1 MFKSCPVV
9 KNLLY
14 INIALFVVQL
24 ILKYSG
30 ISLVG
35 LLALFPTYSNYFGI
49 HQLITHQFLHA
60 GWIHLIFNMF
70 ALATIAP
77 AVEEKVGSKKFLL
90 FYLLCGVGSAILHL
104 SLITSNNP
112 MVGASGAVYGI
123 LLYFMFLRP
132 DEKLYLFFIPIGI
145 RAKYLIPVLLTIELY
160 LATNSL
166 NDGIGHWAHIGGAI
180 TGTTLYLLNRQ
191 KK

>member
-14 INIALFVVQL
+14 INIGLFVVQL

-30 ISLVG
+30 LSLVG
-35 LLALFPTYSNYFGI
+35 LLALFPTNSNYFGI

-60 GWIHLIFNMF
+60 GWLHLIFNMF

-90 FYLLCGVGSAILHL
+90 FYLLCGVGSALLHL

-145 RAKYLIPVLLTIELY
+145 RAKYLIPVLLIVELY

-180 TGTTLYLLNRQ
+180 TGTTLYLFNR
-191 KK
+191 KKK

>member
-14 INIALFVVQL
+14 INIILFVVQL

-30 ISLVG
+30 LSLIG
-35 LLALFPTYSNYFGI
+35 LLALFPTNSNYFGL

-60 GWIHLIFNMF
+60 GWLHLIFNMF

-77 AVEEKVGSKKFLL
+77 PVEEKVGSKKFLL
-90 FYLLCGVGSAILHL
+90 FYLLCGVGSALLHL
-104 SLITSNNP
+104 SLVTSNNP

-123 LLYFMFLRP
+123 LLYFMFIRP

-145 RAKYLIPVLLTIELY
+145 RAKYLIPVLLTVELY

-180 TGTTLYLLNRQ
+180 TGTTLYLLNR
-191 KK
+191 KKK

>member
-1 MFKSCPVV
+1 
-9 KNLLY
+9 
-14 INIALFVVQL
+14 
-24 ILKYSG
+24 
-30 ISLVG
+30 
-35 LLALFPTYSNYFGI
+35 
-49 HQLITHQFLHA
+49 
-60 GWIHLIFNMF
+60 MF

-145 RAKYLIPVLLTIELY
+145 RAKYLIPVLLTVELY

-180 TGTTLYLLNRQ
+180 TGTILYLLNR
-191 KK
+191 KKK

>member
-14 INIALFVVQL
+14 INIILFVVQL
-24 ILKYSG
+24 ILKHSG

-60 GWIHLIFNMF
+60 GWLHLIFNMF

-145 RAKYLIPVLLTIELY
+145 RAKYLIPVLLTVELY

-180 TGTTLYLLNRQ
+180 TGTTLYLLNR
-191 KK
+191 KKK

>member
-14 INIALFVVQL
+14 INIILFVVQL

-30 ISLVG
+30 LSLIG
-35 LLALFPTYSNYFGI
+35 LLALFPTNSNYFGL

-60 GWIHLIFNMF
+60 GWLHLIFNMF

-77 AVEEKVGSKKFLL
+77 PVEEKVGSKKFLL

-145 RAKYLIPVLLTIELY
+145 RAKYLIPVLLTVELY

-180 TGTTLYLLNRQ
+180 TGTTLYLLNR
-191 KK
+191 KKK

>member
-14 INIALFVVQL
+14 INIVVFVVQL
-24 ILKYSG
+24 MLKCSG

-60 GWIHLIFNMF
+60 GWLHLIFNMF

-77 AVEEKVGSKKFLL
+77 HVEENVGSKKFLL

-104 SLITSNNP
+104 SFITSNNP

-123 LLYFMFLRP
+123 VLYFMFLRP
-132 DEKLYLFFIPIGI
+132 DVKLYLFFIPIGI
-145 RAKYLIPVLLTIELY
+145 RAKFLIPTLLMLEIY
-160 LATNSL
+160 LAISST

>member
-14 INIALFVVQL
+14 INIILFVVQL

-30 ISLVG
+30 LSLVG
-35 LLALFPTYSNYFGI
+35 LLALFPTNSNYFGL

-60 GWIHLIFNMF
+60 GWLHLIFNMF

-77 AVEEKVGSKKFLL
+77 PVEEKVGSKKFLL

-145 RAKYLIPVLLTIELY
+145 RAKYLIPVLLTVELY

-180 TGTTLYLLNRQ
+180 TGTTLYLLNR
-191 KK
+191 KKK

>member
-14 INIALFVVQL
+14 INIVLFVVQL
-24 ILKYSG
+24 ILKYTG
-30 ISLVG
+30 LSLVG
-35 LLALFPTYSNYFGI
+35 LLALFPTNSNYFGL

-60 GWIHLIFNMF
+60 GWLHLIFNMF

-77 AVEEKVGSKKFLL
+77 PVEEKVGSKKFLL

-145 RAKYLIPVLLTIELY
+145 RAKYLIPVLLTVELY

-180 TGTTLYLLNRQ
+180 TGTTLYLLNR
-191 KK
+191 KKK

>member
-1 MFKSCPVV
+1 MFKNSPVV

-14 INIALFVVQL
+14 INITMFVVQL
-24 ILKYSG
+24 ILKYYG

-35 LLALFPTYSNYFGI
+35 LLALFPTNSNYFGI

-60 GWIHLIFNMF
+60 GLLHLIFNMF

-77 AVEEKVGSKKFLL
+77 LVEEKVGSRKFLL
-90 FYLLCGVGSAILHL
+90 LYLLCGVGSAILHL

-123 LLYFMFLRP
+123 LVYFTFIRP

-145 RAKYLIPVLLTIELY
+145 RAKYLVPVLLIIELY

-180 TGTTLYLLNRQ
+180 TGSILYLLNRQ
-191 KK
+191 KQ

>member
-14 INIALFVVQL
+14 INIILFVVQL

-180 TGTTLYLLNRQ
+180 TGTTLYLLNR
-191 KK
+191 KKK

>member
-14 INIALFVVQL
+14 INITLFVVQL

-30 ISLVG
+30 LSLVG
-35 LLALFPTYSNYFGI
+35 LLALFPTNSNYFGI

-60 GWIHLIFNMF
+60 GWLHLIFNMF

-145 RAKYLIPVLLTIELY
+145 RAKYLIPVLLTVELY
-160 LATNSL
+160 LATDSL

-180 TGTTLYLLNRQ
+180 TGTILYLLNR
-191 KK
+191 KKK

>member
-14 INIALFVVQL
+14 INIILFVVQL

-145 RAKYLIPVLLTIELY
+145 RAKYLIPVLLTVELY

>member
-1 MFKSCPVV
+1 
-9 KNLLY
+9 
-14 INIALFVVQL
+14 
-24 ILKYSG
+24 
-30 ISLVG
+30 
-35 LLALFPTYSNYFGI
+35 
-49 HQLITHQFLHA
+49 
-60 GWIHLIFNMF
+60 MF

-132 DEKLYLFFIPIGI
+132 DEKLYLFFIHYRI
-145 RAKYLIPVLLTIELY
+145 
-160 LATNSL
+160 
-166 NDGIGHWAHIGGAI
+166 
-180 TGTTLYLLNRQ
+180 
-191 KK
+191 

>member
-30 ISLVG
+30 LSLIG
-35 LLALFPTYSNYFGI
+35 LLALFPTNSNYFGL

-60 GWIHLIFNMF
+60 GWLHLIFNMF

-77 AVEEKVGSKKFLL
+77 PVEEKVGSKKFLL
-90 FYLLCGVGSAILHL
+90 FYLLCGVGSALLHL

-123 LLYFMFLRP
+123 LLYFMFIRP

-145 RAKYLIPVLLTIELY
+145 RAKYLIPVLLTVELY

-180 TGTTLYLLNRQ
+180 TGTTLYLLNR
-191 KK
+191 KKK